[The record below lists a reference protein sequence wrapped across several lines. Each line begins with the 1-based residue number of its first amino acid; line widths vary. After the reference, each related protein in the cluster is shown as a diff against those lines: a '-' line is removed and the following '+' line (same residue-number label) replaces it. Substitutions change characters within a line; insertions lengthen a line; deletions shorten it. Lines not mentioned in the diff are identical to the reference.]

1 MKNSTGRGD
10 TAILLVIVCLGPL
23 QRLVNGVGVGEDVK
37 GRLPVGMLVRGAETR
52 NAQRRRVGQRAAE
65 IGRGRPRPDRRLERR
80 QDGVRIIAKE
90 GGGQLRMIRP
100 AIGTARSLEKPGEL
114 RREFI
119 A

>member
-1 MKNSTGRGD
+1 
-10 TAILLVIVCLGPL
+10 
-23 QRLVNGVGVGEDVK
+23 
-37 GRLPVGMLVRGAETR
+37 MLVRGAEAR
-52 NAQRRRVGQRAAE
+52 KAQRRRVGHRAAE
-65 IGRGRPRPDRRLERR
+65 IGRGSPRPDRRLERR